1 MNKGRFQS
9 PKLQG
14 PAINERIKSKSVRVI
29 SEKGEML
36 GVYDVQDAV
45 KLAFEQGL
53 DLVEVSPN
61 ASPPVCKIIDYGK
74 YKFELSKKEKRANKT
89 KRKRHKI
96 QPTQEEGNRR
106 RQRRRKETD
115 KHKINM
121 MKLTRFLSS
130 QSRQSSPWCSCPLT
144 FDRISRH
151 LQNWSLWLESRCFR
165 YTEGR

>member
-1 MNKGRFQS
+1 MNKGRFHS

-61 ASPPVCKIIDYGK
+61 ASPPGCKIMENISIK
-74 YKFELSKKEKRANKT
+74 YKKSRLKPKKNK
-89 KRKRHKI
+89 K
-96 QPTQEEGNRR
+96 
-106 RQRRRKETD
+106 
-115 KHKINM
+115 
-121 MKLTRFLSS
+121 
-130 QSRQSSPWCSCPLT
+130 PL
-144 FDRISRH
+144 R
-151 LQNWSLWLESRCFR
+151 LKK
-165 YTEGR
+165 